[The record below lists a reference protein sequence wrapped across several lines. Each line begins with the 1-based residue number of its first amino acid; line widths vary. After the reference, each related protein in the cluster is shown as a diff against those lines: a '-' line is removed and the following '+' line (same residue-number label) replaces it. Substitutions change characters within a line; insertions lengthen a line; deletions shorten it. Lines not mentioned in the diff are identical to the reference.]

1 MHLVPAERA
10 GGAVVIAPTHAAPRA
25 RRQLPSPSLPHGEAP
40 EAAWSPPLDPT
51 ELRRVLRRMRVW
63 EPFDADA
70 LLDDVGT
77 ALDDVPPAEE
87 HRREL
92 AERLRGH
99 LAQLV
104 DIAISG
110 GADRKDTA
118 TLTLIENA
126 RATRSEVMPMDPRR
140 AVVHLRR
147 TAWTVN
153 ELLERL
159 LATGQLTNVN
169 VA

>member
-1 MHLVPAERA
+1 M
-10 GGAVVIAPTHAAPRA
+10 IAPYAL
-25 RRQLPSPSLPHGEAP
+25 LPSRALPAGQAP
-40 EAAWSPPLDPT
+40 EEAWFPPLDPT
-51 ELRRVLRRMRVW
+51 ELRRVLQKMRVW

-77 ALDDVPPAEE
+77 ALDDVPPAEK
-87 HRREL
+87 HQREL
-92 AERLRGH
+92 AQRLRGH

-110 GADRKDTA
+110 EADVKDTA
-118 TLTLIENA
+118 ALSLIENA
-126 RATRSEVMPMDPRR
+126 RDLRSEVMSGDPRR

-147 TAWTVN
+147 MAWTVN

-169 VA
+169 AA

>member
-1 MHLVPAERA
+1 M
-10 GGAVVIAPTHAAPRA
+10 IAPAHAVPRA
-25 RRQLPSPSLPHGEAP
+25 RCLPLSPALPDGESP
-40 EAAWSPPLDPT
+40 ETWSPPLDPA
-51 ELRRVLRRMRVW
+51 ELRHVLRMMRVW

-77 ALDDVPPAEE
+77 ALDDVPPAEK
-87 HRREL
+87 HQREL

-110 GADRKDTA
+110 DADIKDTA
-118 TLTLIENA
+118 ALTLIEKA
-126 RATRSEVMPMDPRR
+126 RDLRSEVRPGGPCR

-147 TAWTVN
+147 MAWTVN

-159 LATGQLTNVN
+159 LTTGQLTNVN
-169 VA
+169 AV